1 MTDIKVPLNMSPVN
15 SDNASQ
21 TDATKQNPTVAE
33 AEAAEKAALEAEL
46 DEEYIDKREIIIASV
61 LNYSAYR
68 RMNMAAIG
76 KPRNMIGSSV
86 NSVRKLMSNKGEVE
100 HYFPELVGVASNNPE
115 FITRVKNYLNNMFL
129 DIRDTE
135 RTIDIS
141 FRYHHKRDY
150 LKIKEAEDRIWKK
163 YNEVDRSNSA
173 KLYEAAVLRDND
185 LFNLESTKYQ
195 YGDPLNLEQYIIYRH
210 CLNYPDVAKDEAFIN
225 SNANLRFYIKDVRK
239 EEVRKEKL
247 IKEQQSAMKHLVEL
261 QASPNK
267 TTAVYINYCVYN
279 GISLADGLA
288 KNGLMQTK
296 ELMDFATN
304 NPRKFNDI
312 VTDRK
317 LMSKAFVETLIARGE
332 LIRSDFNQQISTP
345 DGDFIGANI
354 NDAIAFFDNPNNA
367 GLKTKLENKLKL
379 I

>member
-15 SDNASQ
+15 SNSAPQ

-150 LKIKEAEDRIWKK
+150 LKIKEAEDRIWKR
-163 YNEVDRSNSA
+163 YNEVDRSNAA

-185 LFNLESTKYQ
+185 LFNLDSTKYQ

-247 IKEQQSAMKHLVEL
+247 IKEQQAAMKHLVEL

-304 NPRKFNDI
+304 NPRKFNEI